1 MALNLSVK
9 ILKIWSFTKGVNSKL
24 SNSKPKEVVHL
35 YAINGQK
42 ETNRVEN
49 IRNSIVFLVE
59 INVINKNI
67 EKIYRKQNF
76 SKRDAIN

>member
-1 MALNLSVK
+1 M
-9 ILKIWSFTKGVNSKL
+9 KGVNSKL

-35 YAINGQK
+35 YAINGRN
-42 ETNRVEN
+42 EMNRVEN